1 LDTPKESFADFSH
14 LLKAAKRAARSHKK
28 KPYVQRFNFY
38 LEREL
43 VGLQRELNTQTY
55 QPRPLKPFVLMEPK
69 RREIHSSHFRD
80 RVVHHAICAHLEP
93 KFEAR
98 FIGQS
103 YACRK
108 GRGQI
113 QGVLDFYRQ
122 IRRIPSELRQN
133 FTIVKA
139 DVKSYFAS
147 INHRTLFALI
157 SPHVEGPV
165 MGQTILKIIT
175 AHNGSHQTGLPI
187 GNLTSQ
193 LYANLYL
200 NELDHY
206 IKQKNLP
213 YYFRYM
219 DDFIV
224 ICDRRYHQQ
233 AQVLA
238 DIVDFLHTRLQLKLN
253 PKKLFCKDLQRGMEF
268 LGYHASPRGILIK
281 PKNLARLKRKLS
293 KRHAALCEGLIPI
306 DRYILS
312 LVSWRGILT
321 HSHASAQKINL
332 VLWAV
337 KKFGAGSAYLIWYYF
352 LWTLKNPPLAIRRL
366 RSVLKDDHTAYRLW
380 LESHGLNASETVT
393 FPASSPIV
401 LDGQGDLRCPP
412 PRPLPS
418 P

>member
-1 LDTPKESFADFSH
+1 MDTQKETFYDFTH
-14 LLKAAKRAARSHKK
+14 LLKAAKRAGRSHKK
-28 KPYVQRFNFY
+28 KGYVQRFNFY

-43 VGLQRELNTQTY
+43 VALGRELSAQSY
-55 QPRPLKPFVLMEPK
+55 RPRPLKPFILMEPK

-80 RVVHHAICAHLEP
+80 RVVHHAVCAHLEP
-93 KFEAR
+93 KFEEC
-98 FIGQS
+98 FIRQS

-113 QGVLDFYRQ
+113 QGILDFYRQ
-122 IRRIPSELRQN
+122 IRRIPNEQRQN
-133 FTIVKA
+133 FTILKA

-147 INHRTLFALI
+147 IDHKTLCALI
-157 SPHVEGPV
+157 SPHVEGPI
-165 MGQTILKIIT
+165 MAHTISQIIA
-175 AHNGSHQTGLPI
+175 AHNGASQTGLPI

-200 NELDHY
+200 NALDHD
-206 IKQKNLP
+206 IKQKDLP

-219 DDFIV
+219 DDFIA
-224 ICDRRYHQQ
+224 IFDHRFHKQ

-238 DIVDFLHTRLQLKLN
+238 DIESFLHTRLHLKLN
-253 PKKLFCKDLQRGMEF
+253 PQKLFCKPLQRGMEF
-268 LGYHASPRGILIK
+268 LGYHASPNGIRIK
-281 PKNLARLKRKLS
+281 PKNLARLKRKLA
-293 KRHAALCEGLIPI
+293 KRYTAFHEGLIPL

-321 HSHASAQKINL
+321 HSHASGQKISL

-337 KKFGAGSAYLIWYYF
+337 KKFGAGPAYLIWYYF

-366 RSVLKDDHTAYRLW
+366 RSVQKDERIAYRLW
-380 LESHGLNASETVT
+380 LENHGLSAPENAM

-401 LDGQGDLRCPP
+401 LGGQGDPRCPP
-412 PRPLPS
+412 PPPQPS